1 VRSVGKRGN
10 INAEDDVRNARA
22 MVATML
28 EPLGLRESA
37 ERFYWRLSPR
47 WNMDTELVR
56 PSDLRPVLGRVI
68 AAQRWRRPDQAFG
81 DYLEFGVYNGRSLG
95 CTFHALEEAGLRD
108 SRLIGFD
115 SFEGMPGGAGC
126 DEAAVLKGGSLY
138 FDEASARANL
148 RRDGVDL
155 SRVVLVKGWFEDT
168 LTDATI
174 AGLGLETVGLVMIDC
189 VIYSST
195 ATVLRFIEP
204 LIRDETVVIFDDWTR
219 RNGHLA
225 GNGQKRALD
234 ELLAAHEDLRA
245 EEIDSYAPHAKVF
258 RLSRAR

>member
-1 VRSVGKRGN
+1 MEKRETV
-10 INAEDDVRNARA
+10 NAEEDVRNARA

-28 EPLGLRESA
+28 EPLGLRDSA

-56 PSDLRPVLGRVI
+56 PSELRPVLDRLI
-68 AAQRWRRPDQAFG
+68 AAQRRRRPGRSFG

-115 SFEGMPGGAGC
+115 SFEGMPGGERC

-174 AGLGLETVGLVMIDC
+174 ERLGLETVGLVMIDC

-204 LIRDETVVIFDDWTR
+204 LMRDETVVVFDDWTR
-219 RNGHLA
+219 RDSHLNGQ
-225 GNGQKRALD
+225 GQKRALD

-245 EEIDSYAPHAKVF
+245 EAIDAYPPHAKVF
-258 RLSRAR
+258 RLIRSR